1 MQVKKDEIREEI
13 LRVAVNE
20 FLKRGFKN
28 SSMRT
33 IATKSNTT
41 LGNLYNYFKNKE
53 AILEAVIG
61 DTPEKIFQILNEHET
76 AILANDITKEQMEEN
91 FNELVE
97 IYMPKFFPIDIL
109 LSNSFLILMEGC
121 EGTNYAH
128 YREIFLS
135 LFQKHLSTHINVEP
149 DSFLTKSL
157 ALGFLSS
164 LLFIGKNKK
173 NMDDGKNDLL
183 NYIKIMVLGMPMP
196 KK

>member
-13 LRVAVNE
+13 VKVSVNE

-28 SSMRT
+28 ASMRT
-33 IATKSNTT
+33 IAAKSNTT
-41 LGNLYNYFKNKE
+41 LGNLYNYFENKE
-53 AILEAVIG
+53 AILDSVIG
-61 DTPEKIFQILNEHET
+61 DTPEQILQVLKEHET
-76 AILANDITKEQMEEN
+76 AILAENYSKEQMEEN
-91 FNELVE
+91 FNELIE
-97 IYMPKFFPIDIL
+97 AYMPRFFPIDIL

-121 EGTNYAH
+121 EGTKYAH
-128 YREIFLS
+128 YRELFLS
-135 LFQKHLSTHINVEP
+135 LFQRHLATHIKVEP

-173 NMDDGKNDLL
+173 NMEDGKKDLF

>member
-1 MQVKKDEIREEI
+1 MQVKKDEIRDEI
-13 LRVAVNE
+13 LRAAVNE

-28 SSMRT
+28 ASMRT

-41 LGNLYNYFKNKE
+41 LGNLYNYFDNKE
-53 AILEAVIG
+53 AILDAAIG
-61 DTPEKIFQILNEHET
+61 DTPEQILQVLKEHQE
-76 AILANDITKEQMEEN
+76 AILTEDFSKEQMEEN
-91 FNELVE
+91 FNELIE
-97 IYMPKFFPIDIL
+97 AYMPRFFPIDIL

-121 EGTNYAH
+121 EGTKYAH
-128 YREIFLS
+128 YRELFLS
-135 LFQKHLSTHINVEP
+135 LFQKHLATHINVEP

-173 NMDDGKNDLL
+173 NMEDGKRDLF